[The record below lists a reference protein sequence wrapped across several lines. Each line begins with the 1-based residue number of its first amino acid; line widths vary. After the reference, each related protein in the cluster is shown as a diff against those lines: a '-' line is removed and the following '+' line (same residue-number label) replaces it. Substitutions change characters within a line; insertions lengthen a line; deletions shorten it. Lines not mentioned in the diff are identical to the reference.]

1 MLSHFRTM
9 QFTCALYVD
18 TTISTRIAIGKVF
31 LPIPCVYSTSFAP
44 ISPGNS
50 LILVKSNQQCVNYL
64 RDLLQV
70 CATEIERK
78 ERPAIGGIRTHELF
92 IHTALQLCYYR
103 YLWQIRVNYIL
114 AKLLKV
120 TNNSMAL
127 KMAPSLKQAWG
138 MVDIQLQKTIWI
150 IIIFLLSYLTCK

>member
-1 MLSHFRTM
+1 MLGHFRTM

-18 TTISTRIAIGKVF
+18 TTISMRIAICKVF
-31 LPIPCVYSTSFAP
+31 CQFRAFIKLLLPQSAQ
-44 ISPGNS
+44 GQ
-50 LILVKSNQQCVNYL
+50 VKSA
-64 RDLLQV
+64 V
-70 CATEIERK
+70 CELFEGPASSLCYWDWKKRK
-78 ERPAIGGIRTHELF
+78 ASNRWDSNPRAHELF

-138 MVDIQLQKTIWI
+138 MVDIHYKRQ
-150 IIIFLLSYLTCK
+150 FELSEFFS